1 MNSLIIG
8 FGEVGKALY
17 NVLKPYYNCGWRDKD
32 IFGGEQI
39 VFTNTDIMH
48 ICFPFTE
55 KDFVADTMLY
65 MTEYEPKYTVIHS
78 TVPVGTS
85 KTLKATH
92 SPIRGKHPFLEDGIR
107 RMVKFVGGANAD
119 EVAKYF
125 MKADIRCI
133 VVRNS
138 DTTELGK
145 ILSTNYYAA
154 CIEFVKEAERI
165 CQRNEVPFH
174 EAFTL
179 FQQTYNEGWLR
190 LGHAEFMRPV
200 LQPLQG
206 KLDGHCLYPNLKL
219 LPSSDYASFLAAL
232 SEDPD
237 NWQKVM
243 LYGGD
248 WKNATD
254 VQE

>member
-17 NVLKPYYNCGWRDKD
+17 NVLRPYYICGWRDKNL
-32 IFGGEQI
+32 FGGEQ
-39 VFTNTDIMH
+39 VVLANTDILH
-48 ICFPFTE
+48 ICYPYTE

-65 MTEYEPKYTVIHS
+65 MTEYDPKYTVIHS

-85 KTLKATH
+85 NTLKATH
-92 SPIRGKHPFLEDGIR
+92 SPIRGKHPFLQDGIR
-107 RMVKFVGGANAD
+107 KMVKFVGGINAD
-119 EVAKYF
+119 WVAKYL

-133 VVRNS
+133 VIRNS

-165 CQRNEVPFH
+165 CQSNDVPFH

-206 KLDGHCLYPNLKL
+206 KLGGHCLYPNLKL
-219 LPSSDYASFLAAL
+219 LPSSQYAKFLEEMSNAV
-232 SEDPD
+232 EV
-237 NWQKVM
+237 QK
-243 LYGGD
+243 
-248 WKNATD
+248 
-254 VQE
+254 